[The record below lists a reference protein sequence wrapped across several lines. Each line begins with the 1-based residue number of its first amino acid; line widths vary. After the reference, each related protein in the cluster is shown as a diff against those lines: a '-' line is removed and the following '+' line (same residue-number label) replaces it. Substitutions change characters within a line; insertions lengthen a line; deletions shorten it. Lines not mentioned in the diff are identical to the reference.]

1 MSWPS
6 SACRSASLQ
15 RRVFAFPSLSLLLLR
30 TLRCE
35 SGCLPVGPWVCCQG
49 VPSPCFSG
57 WLAPCLLLHAL
68 APSLPLVRRLL
79 AWVPEVRRVQV
90 KGAGG
95 VRLRLPGAPRR
106 WLFSNSPGACGQSPR
121 PRRLCAPPPPC
132 TVRLAHVSVR
142 SQLGLQEGFGQQS
155 RGQH

>member
-1 MSWPS
+1 MSWSS

-35 SGCLPVGPWVCCQG
+35 SGCLPVGPRVCRQG

-57 WLAPCLLLHAL
+57 WRAPCLLPHAL
-68 APSLPLVRRLL
+68 APSLLPLLRRLL
-79 AWVPEVRRVQV
+79 AWVPEARRVQV

-106 WLFSNSPGACGQSPR
+106 WLFSDSPGARGQSPR
-121 PRRLCAPPPPC
+121 PRRPPPC
-132 TVRLAHVSVR
+132 TLRLAHVSVR
-142 SQLGLQEGFGQQS
+142 SQLGLQEGFGQQP